1 MSNEIEYETV
11 YIMRADLTDDMTKK
25 ANDKIGEMVQRYGG
39 RLEPLKDMGKKQ
51 LAYPI
56 AKMSRGHYFQ
66 LNYFGSGK
74 TTEELERHLKMS
86 EDIIRFLT
94 VKAVHYAPY
103 QDGVHG
109 GFHKGHDRGH
119 DNKGHDSHHS
129 NHSNRGHQ
137 SHQAHQSQQGHRE
150 EAGQ

>member
-11 YIMRADLTDDMTKK
+11 YIMRADLTDEMTKK
-25 ANDKIGEMVQRYGG
+25 ANDKVGEIVQRYGG

-66 LNYFGSGK
+66 LNYFGTGK

-86 EDIIRFLT
+86 EDVIRFLT
-94 VKAVHYAPY
+94 VKAVHYEPY
-103 QDGVHG
+103 QESAHG
-109 GFHKGHDRGH
+109 GFHRGH
-119 DNKGHDSHHS
+119 DSA
-129 NHSNRGHQ
+129 RGHQ
-137 SHQAHQSQQGHRE
+137 APQVHRE
-150 EAGQ
+150 EVGQ